1 MKASLTINLFYCG
14 SDNEWCSSS
23 SCNGGSSSNDN
34 PGRNTNDTGNS
45 KKNGYDNDYFSGFD
59 DKLRVGYSVEV
70 ECEPRGN
77 SDDEIVEPLRFSE
90 VCSH

>member
-14 SDNEWCSSS
+14 SGNEWCSSCS
-23 SCNGGSSSNDN
+23 GGNSSNDN
-34 PGRNTNDTGNS
+34 PGRNTNDTKSNS
-45 KKNGYDNDYFSGFD
+45 KRNGYDNGYFSGFSD
-59 DKLRVGYSVEV
+59 QLRVGYSVEV

-77 SDDEIVEPLRFSE
+77 SDDEIVERLHLSE